1 MTVTLTGEQNHAGTT
16 PMAHRRDAFQGLS
29 AFNSLLNDRF
39 RNVVQPSTVWT
50 IGHVSLSPNASSI
63 VPGRVQFSMQWRDS
77 SADRLDRMESII
89 RTTLDEIA
97 TTHQLQLGCS
107 DMLGL
112 APVAMDQGLID
123 ALAASAASHA
133 PGNWRHMPSGALHD
147 ATNMAAL
154 MPVGMLFVPSING
167 KSHCFEE
174 DTDPDDLV
182 TGLHVLADAT
192 MRYLLGR

>member
-1 MTVTLTGEQNHAGTT
+1 
-16 PMAHRRDAFQGLS
+16 
-29 AFNSLLNDRF
+29 
-39 RNVVQPSTVWT
+39 
-50 IGHVSLSPNASSI
+50 
-63 VPGRVQFSMQWRDS
+63 
-77 SADRLDRMESII
+77 MESII

-112 APVAMDQGLID
+112 APVAMDKELID
-123 ALAASAASHA
+123 ALAASAAGHA

-167 KSHCFEE
+167 KSHCFGELP
-174 DTDPDDLV
+174 TRMTLSQV
-182 TGLHVLADAT
+182 CMCLQMQS
-192 MRYLLGR
+192 MRYLVGR